1 MKRVLMTGATSYLG
15 ARLAEAIL
23 KDGTAVYALVRGR
36 RRPPRGVRPLRYDGS
51 MRSVAAAV
59 ARARPDAVFHLASL
73 SLLSHAPADVD
84 LMETAIF
91 RLGAQLADASA
102 RAGVHSYV
110 MAGSYWQQRGP
121 ADPAPVCL
129 YAAMKTALEDLLLYY
144 SARTALRTAS
154 LRLFGVYG
162 PGDARGRMI
171 GQLVESARS
180 GRTLDLTPGRQT
192 LEMLYI
198 DDAVGAFRHAARMLE
213 RRPALSGRAWAV
225 GSGERTTLRELVRT
239 FSLRVGPVKAR
250 WGGLPYRPGDV
261 MVPWDGPR
269 LPGWRP
275 KVKLAEGLRMAA
287 GA

>member
-1 MKRVLMTGATSYLG
+1 MKRVLLTGATSYLG
-15 ARLAEAIL
+15 ARLAGALLE
-23 KDGTAVYALVRGR
+23 DGATVYALVRGR
-36 RRPPRGVRPLRYDGS
+36 RRPPRGVQPLRYDGS

-73 SLLSHAPADVD
+73 SLLSHTSADVD
-84 LMETAIF
+84 PMETAIF

-102 RAGVHSYV
+102 RAGVRAYV
-110 MAGSYWQQRGP
+110 LAGSYWQQRGP

-129 YAAMKTALEDLLLYY
+129 YAAMKTALEDLLRYY
-144 SARTALRTAS
+144 AARTTLRTAS
-154 LRLFGVYG
+154 LRLFGIYG
-162 PGDARGRMI
+162 PGDARGRLI

-180 GRTLDLTPGRQT
+180 KRTLDLSPGRQT

-198 DDAVGAFRHAARMLE
+198 DDAVAAFRHTAGMIE

-225 GSGERTTLRELVRT
+225 GSGERTTLRELVGE
-239 FSLRVGPVKAR
+239 FSLRVGPVKVR
-250 WGGLPYRPGDV
+250 WGGRPYRPGDV

-275 KVKLAEGLRMAA
+275 RVKLAEGLPRAA